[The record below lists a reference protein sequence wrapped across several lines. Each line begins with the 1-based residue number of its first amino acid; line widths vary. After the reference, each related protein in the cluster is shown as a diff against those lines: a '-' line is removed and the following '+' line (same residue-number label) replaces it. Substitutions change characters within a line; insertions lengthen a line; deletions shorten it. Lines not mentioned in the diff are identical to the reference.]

1 MSTTLGPTVLT
12 IVSTGLSDCIPNFVL
27 FWESSFVLLVLTV
40 VEPELE
46 TAVFG
51 SGLICLPDQFTLQS
65 SHCVPNPCLVP
76 EPSVQLS

>member
-46 TAVFG
+46 IV
-51 SGLICLPDQFTLQS
+51 LDLWINLFTRPIYTPIIPL
-65 SHCVPNPCLVP
+65 CANPCLVP